1 MHPGAALLIVV
12 LVVVIIYLLFY
23 KSTDKKFIASV
34 DLAQQACDAA
44 LASQS
49 DTDFTAALNAIA
61 LAKLAR
67 SDSLNQY
74 DGGKVVPAEVTEAST
89 KLDNISCSR
98 YSDEIAIVALITT
111 AAAACTAAGS
121 SPTSDNVKTAAAA
134 YNAASNAIKS
144 YSGDVITTGLKTAIA
159 AFNAL
164 KCTATIS
171 INTIPAPATDST
183 VTTGNITSEE
193 NLWQTTQAS
202 CPTGKTMQLTSF
214 AYKPMSASSCAGY
227 SDSGRLANLQ
237 SSYVSGGTFKMTRA
251 FNDALGDPCPNE
263 YKKFLA
269 SYSCQ

>member
-12 LVVVIIYLLFY
+12 VVVLVIYLLFY

-74 DGGKVVPAEVTEAST
+74 DGGKVAPDEVTAAST

-98 YSDEIAIVALITT
+98 YSNEIAIVALITT
-111 AAAACTAAGS
+111 AAAACTAASS
-121 SPTSDNVKTAAAA
+121 SPTSDNIKTAAVA

-144 YSGDVITTGLKTAIA
+144 YSGDVITAGLKTAIA

-164 KCTATIS
+164 NCTT
-171 INTIPAPATDST
+171 TVST
-183 VTTGNITSEE
+183 NSTRASTETTGNITSEE
-193 NLWQTTQAS
+193 NLWQTAQAS
-202 CPTGKTMQLTSF
+202 CPTGKTMKLTSF
-214 AYKPMSASSCAGY
+214 AYKPMAASSCAGY
-227 SDSGRLANLQ
+227 SDAGRLANLQ

-251 FNDALGDPCPNE
+251 FNDALGDPCPME

>member
-12 LVVVIIYLLFY
+12 VVVLIIYLLFY

-74 DGGKVVPAEVTEAST
+74 AGKVVPDEVTAAST
-89 KLDNISCSR
+89 KLDNISCSQ
-98 YSDEIAIVALITT
+98 YSNEIAIVALITT
-111 AAAACTAAGS
+111 AAAACTAASS
-121 SPTSDNVKTAAAA
+121 SPTSDNIKTAAAA
-134 YNAASNAIKS
+134 YNAASSAIKS

-159 AFNAL
+159 SFNAL
-164 KCTATIS
+164 KCTTTIS
-171 INTIPAPATDST
+171 ISPAPAS
-183 VTTGNITSEE
+183 TGNITSEE
-193 NLWQTTQAS
+193 NLWQSAQAS
-202 CPTGKTMQLTSF
+202 CPTGKTMKLTSF
-214 AYKPMSASSCAGY
+214 AYKPMAASSCAGY
-227 SDSGRLANLQ
+227 SDAGRLANLQ